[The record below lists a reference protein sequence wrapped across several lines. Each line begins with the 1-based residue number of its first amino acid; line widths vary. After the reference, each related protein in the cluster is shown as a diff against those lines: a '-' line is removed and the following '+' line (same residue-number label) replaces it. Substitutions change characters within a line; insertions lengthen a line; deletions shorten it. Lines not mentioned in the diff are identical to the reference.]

1 MMSDEF
7 YDYENGSVLIDNPI
21 PILQQPISKN
31 VTTNAF
37 LTGLNK
43 PEYNISL
50 GQKLNNFGE
59 ELNKKINQET
69 NSAIASTPED
79 RYININVNNFSIN
92 MIECMDDLLNK
103 PEDAAA
109 RWWGLFIIKKKER
122 MIYIGLLIL
131 MIIIL
136 SAFII

>member
-1 MMSDEF
+1 MSDEF
-7 YDYENGSVLIDNPI
+7 YDYENGSVLIDNPV
-21 PILQQPISKN
+21 PILQQPFSKD

-69 NSAIASTPED
+69 NSVIALIPED
-79 RYININVNNFSIN
+79 RSINVNNFSIN

-103 PEDAAA
+103 PEDI
-109 RWWGLFIIKKKER
+109 FIIKKKER
-122 MIYIGLLIL
+122 LVYIGLLIL

>member
-1 MMSDEF
+1 MSDEF
-7 YDYENGSVLIDNPI
+7 YDYENGTVLIDNPI
-21 PILQQPISKN
+21 PILQQPISKD

-43 PEYNISL
+43 PEYKISL

-69 NSAIASTPED
+69 DIKIPED
-79 RYININVNNFSIN
+79 RYNINANNFSII

-103 PEDAAA
+103 PEDI
-109 RWWGLFIIKKKER
+109 FIIKKKER
-122 MIYIGLLIL
+122 LIYIGLLIL
-131 MIIIL
+131 IIIMFG
-136 SAFII
+136 AFII

>member
-1 MMSDEF
+1 MMMISDEF

-21 PILQQPISKN
+21 PILQQPFSKD

-37 LTGLNK
+37 LTGLDK

-69 NSAIASTPED
+69 NSVIASIPED
-79 RYININVNNFSIN
+79 RSININNFSIN
-92 MIECMDDLLNK
+92 MIECMDDLLTK
-103 PEDAAA
+103 PEDI
-109 RWWGLFIIKKKER
+109 FIIKKKER
-122 MIYIGLLIL
+122 LVYIGLLIL
-131 MIIIL
+131 MIIML

>member
-1 MMSDEF
+1 MRMSDEF
-7 YDYENGSVLIDNPI
+7 YDYENGTVLIDNPI
-21 PILQQPISKN
+21 PILQQPISKD

-43 PEYNISL
+43 PEYKISL

-69 NSAIASTPED
+69 DIKIPED
-79 RYININVNNFSIN
+79 RYNINANNFSII

-103 PEDAAA
+103 PEDI
-109 RWWGLFIIKKKER
+109 FIIKKKER
-122 MIYIGLLIL
+122 LIYIGLLIL
-131 MIIIL
+131 IIIMF